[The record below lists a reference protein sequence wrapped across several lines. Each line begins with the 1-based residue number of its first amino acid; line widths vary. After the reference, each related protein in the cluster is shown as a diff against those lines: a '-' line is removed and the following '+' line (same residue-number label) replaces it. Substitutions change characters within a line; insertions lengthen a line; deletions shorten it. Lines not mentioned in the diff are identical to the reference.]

1 MAIMITEVITQ
12 GTQTPKDELQ
22 ASRLKRNEQ
31 REYINSLEDTV
42 VNKSATI
49 KPLQGVIET
58 KRNSLATLELL
69 NRPQNQVQRI
79 FHLSPVH

>member
-1 MAIMITEVITQ
+1 MAIMITQ

-58 KRNSLATLELL
+58 KSLATLEY
-69 NRPQNQVQRI
+69 
-79 FHLSPVH
+79 